1 MNILITGGAGFI
13 GANLARHA
21 LDRGHE
27 VRILD
32 DLSTGYV
39 DNLAGLRVDFLQASL
54 LDVEALRE
62 AVRGIDSIVH
72 LGALGSVPRSMA
84 DPLTTH
90 HANATG
96 SLNVLEAARANGVEH
111 VVCASSSSVYGMN
124 PALPKHEREWVRPMS
139 PYGVSKLASEQY
151 TLAYQQSYGMATL
164 AFRFFNVFGPL
175 QRAGHVYAAAIP
187 IFIDALLRG
196 APLPINGDG
205 TQSRDFTYVDT
216 VCAVIGR
223 AAGEPSRAG
232 QPRLRHEYL
241 GLEPGQTAIG
251 GHRTGSAAGFPTPAD
266 WRRAALAGGRLG
278 AAPPLPRGGA
288 GGVRRR
294 LAPDR
299 GMVRRCSP
307 SLAFL
312 RDKRS
317 LTCTDG
323 KFSRFNNAGFW
334 VLTNRPE
341 V

>member
-72 LGALGSVPRSMA
+72 LGALGSVPRSIA

-139 PYGVSKLASEQY
+139 PYGVSKLAAEQY

-205 TQSRDFTYVDT
+205 TQSRDFTYVGS
-216 VCAVIGR
+216 VCRVLVDAVERRVSHPEPVNLAFGTNTSVLTLVKQLSEVTGREAQLDFRPPRIGDVPHSQ
-223 AAGEPSRAG
+223 ADGSV
-232 QPRLRHEYL
+232 LRHLFPEVAPVEFED
-241 GLEPGQTAIG
+241 GLR
-251 GHRTGSAAGFPTPAD
+251 RTVAWFEG
-266 WRRAALAGGRLG
+266 AAL
-278 AAPPLPRGGA
+278 P
-288 GGVRRR
+288 
-294 LAPDR
+294 
-299 GMVRRCSP
+299 
-307 SLAFL
+307 
-312 RDKRS
+312 
-317 LTCTDG
+317 
-323 KFSRFNNAGFW
+323 
-334 VLTNRPE
+334 
-341 V
+341 

>member
-1 MNILITGGAGFI
+1 M
-13 GANLARHA
+13 
-21 LDRGHE
+21 
-27 VRILD
+27 
-32 DLSTGYV
+32 
-39 DNLAGLRVDFLQASL
+39 DFLQASL

-196 APLPINGDG
+196 APLPINACSS
-205 TQSRDFTYVDT
+205 TRS
-216 VCAVIGR
+216 
-223 AAGEPSRAG
+223 S
-232 QPRLRHEYL
+232 
-241 GLEPGQTAIG
+241 G
-251 GHRTGSAAGFPTPAD
+251 G
-266 WRRAALAGGRLG
+266 
-278 AAPPLPRGGA
+278 
-288 GGVRRR
+288 
-294 LAPDR
+294 
-299 GMVRRCSP
+299 
-307 SLAFL
+307 
-312 RDKRS
+312 
-317 LTCTDG
+317 
-323 KFSRFNNAGFW
+323 
-334 VLTNRPE
+334 
-341 V
+341 